1 MQPFFVACLYVTTN
15 FITFGYQNNCL
26 NYNITISKP
35 CTARRMAAA
44 IPATPLPITITFF
57 KPIMKFTCYLKQLQ
71 DSFPFLEKQ
80 F

>member
-35 CTARRMAAA
+35 CTA
-44 IPATPLPITITFF
+44 L
-57 KPIMKFTCYLKQLQ
+57 YSQLGKYA
-71 DSFPFLEKQ
+71 SHRKRPVL
-80 F
+80 